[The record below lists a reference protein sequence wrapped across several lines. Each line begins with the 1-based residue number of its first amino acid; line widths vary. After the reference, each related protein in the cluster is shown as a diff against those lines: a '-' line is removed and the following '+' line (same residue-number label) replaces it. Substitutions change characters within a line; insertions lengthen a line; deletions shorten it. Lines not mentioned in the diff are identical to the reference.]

1 MLIIAVIIAKR
12 FITDCS
18 TNFEGAASNSVVVIY
33 RIVIVFYF
41 PSNPMRKFINW
52 WRPITAFSFLISI
65 MPIQMHL
72 SMI

>member
-1 MLIIAVIIAKR
+1 MPIIAIMIAKR

-18 TNFEGAASNSVVVIY
+18 TSFEGAASDSVVSIY

-41 PSNPMRKFINW
+41 PCSPMQKPINS
-52 WRPITAFSFLISI
+52 FSFLISI

>member
-1 MLIIAVIIAKR
+1 MLIIAIIIAKR

-18 TNFEGAASNSVVVIY
+18 TSFEGAASDSVVSIY

-41 PSNPMRKFINW
+41 PCNPMQNFISC
-52 WRPITAFSFLISI
+52 WRPINSFSFLISI

>member
-1 MLIIAVIIAKR
+1 MPIIAIIIAKR

-18 TNFEGAASNSVVVIY
+18 TSFEGAASDSVVSIY

-41 PSNPMRKFINW
+41 PCSPMRKFISC
-52 WRPITAFSFLISI
+52 WRPIQVFSFLIFI